1 MIPYPTSRAF
11 ALLVLL
17 LLAAPLLAIDLTG
30 RVTAV
35 GDGDTMTL
43 LVPDGA
49 SFKQVKV
56 RLGEIDT
63 PESRQP
69 YGERAKQQLSDL
81 AFGRQ
86 ARASCRT
93 PTAMAARSAGPM
105 SPGSMSIALRS
116 LARQRAG
123 QRLPDGD
130 KPIPAT
136 IRLDPPRGLSARISV
151 PQPVFSSA

>member
-1 MIPYPTSRAF
+1 MYSNPIFRLL
-11 ALLVLL
+11 ALFVLL
-17 LLAAPLLAIDLTG
+17 LLTAPLLATELTG
-30 RVTAV
+30 KVV
-35 GDGDTMTL
+35 GVSDGDTLTL

-63 PESRQP
+63 PESAQP

-105 SPGSMSIALRS
+105 SPGSMSITLGS
-116 LARQRAG
+116 LARQG
-123 QRLPDGD
+123 DGS
-130 KPIPAT
+130 AT
-136 IRLDPPRGLSARISV
+136 PRRG
-151 PQPVFSSA
+151 